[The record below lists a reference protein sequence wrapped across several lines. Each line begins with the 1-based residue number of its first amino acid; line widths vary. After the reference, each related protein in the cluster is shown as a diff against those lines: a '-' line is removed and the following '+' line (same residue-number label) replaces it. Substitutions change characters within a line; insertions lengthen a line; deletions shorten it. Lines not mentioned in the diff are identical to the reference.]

1 MPAPHHTA
9 GTVVGQDT
17 SYAET
22 VNPSTGQVRRAGV
35 PAQGLVGYALSRDG
49 RWILATTGG
58 PDPSDSDVVMV
69 PYGGGKLRVLARHA
83 NSPGWSA

>member
-1 MPAPHHTA
+1 MPKKYKDVGRH
-9 GTVVGQDT
+9 VGQDT

-22 VNPSTGQVRRAGV
+22 VNPSTGQVRRVGV

-83 NSPGWSA
+83 NSPDWSA